1 MSALCLRS
9 HAGFRCLS
17 CVSGVEG
24 IAVLEHA
31 VLTDLLRPGCV
42 LLEVVVPALT
52 LKVKYDSIHQG
63 CLQYSKPI
71 DYHSYCVHDALFR
84 LPLRFDV

>member
-42 LLEVVVPALT
+42 LLEVVV
-52 LKVKYDSIHQG
+52 
-63 CLQYSKPI
+63 QYSKPI

>member
-1 MSALCLRS
+1 MSALRLCS

-24 IAVLEHA
+24 TAVLEHA

-42 LLEVVVPALT
+42 LLEIVVAALT
-52 LKVKYDSIHQG
+52 LRVKYDSIHQG
-63 CLQYSKPI
+63 YLQYSKPI
-71 DYHSYCVHDALFR
+71 DYHSYCVHDALFW

>member
-24 IAVLEHA
+24 TAVLEHA

-42 LLEVVVPALT
+42 LFEVVVAALR
-52 LKVKYDSIHQG
+52 VKYDSIHQG

-71 DYHSYCVHDALFR
+71 DYHSYCVHGALFR
-84 LPLRFDV
+84 LSLRFDV